1 MLPAPRS
8 LGDVVSD
15 NKPVTIRY
23 ERLGD
28 LVRLTLTNVTN
39 HELREVLIGLWTRL
53 DDADR
58 ADHRKAL
65 EHYTSDTEA
74 FLSPVAAAI
83 KVGGNKGLALDLL
96 ELINRGEKIRP

>member
-1 MLPAPRS
+1 M
-8 LGDVVSD
+8 SD
-15 NKPVTIRY
+15 NKAVTIRY

-28 LVRLTLTNVTN
+28 LVRLTLKNVTN

-58 ADHRKAL
+58 ADHCEAL
-65 EHYTSDTEA
+65 FHYTNDREA

-83 KVGGNKGLALDLL
+83 KLGGNKGLSLDLL
-96 ELINRGEKIRP
+96 ELVNRGEKIRP